1 MSRSTIM
8 LFSHICYTDHITGAE
23 KFLLFLLGELKRM
36 HDCILVVPNEGILS
50 GEARKIGIDIIV
62 QHYPITEALWEP
74 QPNTQAKLEQA
85 LVAGYVNPLLDIMH
99 IRQPDAVVTVTC
111 VNPVPAVAAKRLGI
125 PVIWLVTEMLLENE
139 YTNDAVAFMNQHS
152 DLIVG
157 ISHTMLAPYL
167 RYGLSFK
174 TNVLYPAW
182 NGTVRAGTNAVY
194 RKTLRNNL
202 RLSESEPLIA
212 FIASDLVPKKGLE
225 HFIFMSTVLSQS
237 LPSARF
243 LIVGNPTER
252 GYYDACM
259 HHVRLSGAAQ
269 RFFVAPFTRRI
280 EAVLPA
286 IDVLVMPSLVD
297 EGFGMT
303 ALEGMMFEKAVA
315 AYASGGLAELLTVTG
330 NGNHLAPKGDAAAL
344 AKIVGI
350 LAADTA
356 YRQAVGEASKAIAIG
371 HFGITAY
378 RERLKGIIDRIVEK
392 AGAVKK
398 AREGMPLEWPN
409 GIVLMADS
417 NALFLLED
425 GKKRPF
431 ASEQSLYFFG
441 YGWERVVVTDH
452 DALTRFPTGR
462 PVCCE
467 SLLPADAP
475 RHMLVAAS
483 DGSIYAVSDGIRHKI
498 ESAELLKQIE
508 RAAGEAL
515 RLPDPYLQLFAEGRP
530 IDDRQFESGVLLDY
544 ELYVSADGS
553 VFYAE
558 RQKLRPVESEQA
570 LYSFLLRYDRI
581 VALAANEI
589 ASFEIGKPIRM

>member
-1 MSRSTIM
+1 MSRRKIM

-23 KFLLFLLGELKRM
+23 KLLLFLLGELKRI
-36 HDCILVVPNEGILS
+36 HNCILVVPNEGILS
-50 GEARKIGIDIIV
+50 GEARKIGIDVIV

-74 QPNTQAKLEQA
+74 QQLTQAKLEQV
-85 LVAGYVNPLLDIMH
+85 LVAGYVNPLIDIMH
-99 IRQPDAVVTVTC
+99 IRQPDVVVAVTC
-111 VNPVPAVAAKRLGI
+111 VNPVPAVAARRLGI

-167 RYGLSFK
+167 RYGLSYK

-182 NGTVRAGTNAVY
+182 NGTVRSGTNAVY
-194 RKTLRNNL
+194 RKTLRDNL
-202 RLSESEPLIA
+202 RLTEGNPLVA
-212 FIASDLVPKKGLE
+212 FIAADLVPKKGLE

-237 LPSARF
+237 LPAARF

-269 RFFVAPFTRRI
+269 RFFVAPFTKKI

-315 AYASGGLAELLTVTG
+315 AYSSGGLAELLTMTG

-344 AKIVGI
+344 ARIVGI

-356 YRQAVGEASKAIAIG
+356 YRQAVGETSKANATR
-371 HFGITAY
+371 HFGIAAY
-378 RERLKGIIDRIVEK
+378 RERLADIINRIVQWANE
-392 AGAVKK
+392 VKK
-398 AREGMPLEWPN
+398 AREALPPLDWPN

-441 YGWERVVVTDH
+441 YGWNRVVVADH
-452 DALTRFPTGR
+452 AILTRFPTGR

-483 DGSIYAVSDGIRHKI
+483 DGVYVVSEGIRHKI
-498 ESAELLKQIE
+498 ESSGLLKQIE

-515 RLPDPYLQLFAEGRP
+515 RVPDPYLHIFKEGEP
-530 IDDRQFESGVLLDY
+530 IDDRRFQSGVLIDY
-544 ELYVSADGS
+544 ELYASADGS
-553 VFYAE
+553 LYYAE

-581 VALAANEI
+581 VALAEVEF
-589 ASFEIGKPIRM
+589 ASFGLGKPIRL